1 MLLKAMVPRPIIRGR
16 GTTVGLPARS
26 PQRALLHWFAAT
38 QELSSIA
45 EEQHQPQP

>member
-26 PQRALLHWFAAT
+26 PQRALHWFAAT

>member
-1 MLLKAMVPRPIIRGR
+1 MLLKAMVPRPIIR